1 MKRIRWTAACVI
13 SIVFATQIVGLRLLV
28 VSGNSMSPSI
38 RDGDLVLT
46 ARLWLGDSVG
56 DIVLLKRPSDGQLLL
71 HRVIEQ
77 GQGWRRTKGDA
88 SLSPDAERISD
99 AAVLGGL
106 AAVIPTGLFSP
117 LPLEQV
123 AGQFSARRQ
132 IGLSVASASGA
143 RAEVSTP
150 AIAGAD
156 AQGQLLPGGRAT
168 WVLTLTPCP
177 TGIAGECAGA
187 TNTLRIDPDRFT
199 LSGTSSA
206 ARALRIT
213 STCRPAG
220 TTTWTASADLFTAT
234 WSATNLA
241 TGRLATFSAGA
252 AASEC
257 QVQVILLGEITAAN
271 SSVTLPLRWGPE

>member
-1 MKRIRWTAACVI
+1 
-13 SIVFATQIVGLRLLV
+13 
-28 VSGNSMSPSI
+28 MSPSI

-46 ARLWLGDSVG
+46 ARLWLGGAVG
-56 DIVLLKRPSDGQLLL
+56 DIVLVERPSDGQLLL

-77 GQGWRRTKGDA
+77 GAGWRRTQGDA

-106 AAVIPTGLFSP
+106 AAVIPTGLIASP
-117 LPLEQV
+117 PLGQV
-123 AGQFSARRQ
+123 ATQFSAGRRV
-132 IGLSVASASGA
+132 GLSIAAAPGA

-156 AQGQLLPGGRAT
+156 ALGQLLPGGRAT

-177 TGIAGECAGA
+177 TGIAGECAGT

-220 TTTWTASADLFTAT
+220 TTTWTTSADLFTAT

-257 QVQVILLGEITAAN
+257 QVQVTLLGEITAAN
-271 SSVTLPLRWGPE
+271 SGVTLPLRWGPE

>member
-1 MKRIRWTAACVI
+1 MSRARWCAA
-13 SIVFATQIVGLRLLV
+13 ALGLAVAIQLAGVRLLV

-46 ARLWLGDSVG
+46 ARLWRGGAVG
-56 DIVLLKRPSDGQLLL
+56 DIVLVERPSDGQLLL

-77 GQGWRRTKGDA
+77 GTGWRRTQGDA

-99 AAVLGGL
+99 AAVLGVL
-106 AAVIPTGLFSP
+106 AAVIPTGLIAPPP
-117 LPLEQV
+117 LGQV
-123 AGQFSARRQ
+123 ATQFSSGRRV
-132 IGLSVASASGA
+132 GLSIAAAPGA

-150 AIAGAD
+150 VIAGAD
-156 AQGQLLPGGRAT
+156 ALGQLLPGGRAT
-168 WVLTLTPCP
+168 WTLTLTPCP
-177 TGIAGECAGA
+177 AGITGECAGA

-199 LSGTSSA
+199 LSGTNSA

-213 STCRPAG
+213 STCRPVG

-241 TGRLATFSAGA
+241 TGRLATYSAGA

-257 QVQVILLGEITAAN
+257 QVQVTLLGEITAMS